1 MKTWMKAGILF
12 FGAGLSAG
20 ACEAADVPTAAE
32 SVIQQAARTTEDQQ
46 AMLAY
51 YKYSR
56 DTEISEKAR
65 PLVVREKKAESVD
78 PELSFEVKEIRVTP
92 SKLLTDEEIEKA
104 VHFKGAG
111 VSNVAELRAMV
122 DRLNA
127 LYVAKKIPTAQAV
140 LPPQTIKDGVVYIRL
155 IEGTFGKLEISGN
168 HRIETETIAHRIRAA
183 TGELVDVDR
192 LQDDLRVYN
201 STNVYQIR
209 AELVPG
215 EEEGTS
221 DLRLVLEEKE
231 NPVTTFIFTD
241 NAGQYDSGRYRI
253 GFYTEYR
260 GIGGHDAAL
269 AISPIWTR
277 GIWGGSVMYDMPI
290 GLKGTRIAISYGRNV
305 VNIIRG
311 TFADQNMK
319 AKSND
324 VSLTISHP
332 LNVTML
338 TKTDLFLELHKKWS
352 DTEYSGIGIADDDTK
367 TMKLGLMH
375 RKFDDHGMWFAM
387 LSATGYESDDAFRGR
402 EKNGSYFNG
411 YLMRRQNISDDRYL
425 MVRLSGQYTARKE
438 LPTTERF
445 TMGGMGSVRGF
456 RDSTLTGD
464 IGWYAGIEY
473 GFPLSVDHKTWRGF
487 TFLDHGVAYSEY
499 SVQTT
504 KEHITSMGFGVEF
517 NKGGWYGKV
526 ALGFPI
532 SDSGKIANDSVTRI
546 HFYLQRTI

>member
-1 MKTWMKAGILF
+1 MKTWMKAGILLL
-12 FGAGLSAG
+12 GAGLSVG
-20 ACEAADVPTAAE
+20 ACEAADVPTAADAA
-32 SVIQQAARTTEDQQ
+32 VQQAVRTTEDQQ

-56 DTEISEKAR
+56 DAEINEKAK
-65 PLVVREKKAESVD
+65 PLVVREKKAESVA

-127 LYVAKKIPTAQAV
+127 LYIAKKIPTAQAV

-168 HRIETETIAHRIRAA
+168 HRIETETIAHRIRVA

-221 DLRLVLEEKE
+221 DLKLVLEEKE

-241 NAGQYDSGRYRI
+241 NAGQYDTGRYRV

-260 GIGGHDAAL
+260 GIGGHDAAF
-269 AISPIWTR
+269 AIAPVWTR

-290 GLKGTRIAISYGRNV
+290 GTKGTRIAISYSRSM
-305 VNIIRG
+305 VNFVRG
-311 TFADQNMK
+311 NWENRLK
-319 AKSND
+319 SESND
-324 VSLTISHP
+324 LALTISHP

-338 TKTDLFLELHKKWS
+338 TKTDLFLEFHKKWS
-352 DTEYSGIGIADDDTK
+352 ESHTPAGTIGKDDTK
-367 TMKLGLMH
+367 TARIGISH

-387 LSATGYESDDAFRGR
+387 ASATGFKGEDSSFFNGKKD
-402 EKNGSYFNG
+402 GSYFNG

-425 MVRLSGQYTARKE
+425 MVRLAGQYTARKD
-438 LPTTERF
+438 LQATEKF
-445 TMGGMGSVRGF
+445 TIGGMGSVRGF
-456 RDSTLTGD
+456 RENALSGD
-464 IGWYAGIEY
+464 TGWYAGVEY
-473 GFPLSVDHKTWRGF
+473 GFPISPDHKTWRGF
-487 TFLDHGVAYSEY
+487 AFLDHGVAYTEY
-499 SVQTT
+499 SVRTT

-532 SDSGKIANDSVTRI
+532 SDSGEIINDSVTRI